1 MDYTTLGRT
10 ELKVSVAGLGCGGFS
25 RLGLNTG
32 GTETSAIAIIHA
44 ALDQGVNL
52 LDTAAPYDTEGV
64 VGKAIKSVP
73 RDRVVITTKSSVMR
87 GGDRWTP
94 ERVVAS
100 LDNSLR
106 ELGIDCIDVFQ
117 LHAVP
122 PSGYDYVR
130 DVIAPV
136 LLKEREKGKFR
147 FLGITETSPNDLEHQ
162 MLLRAIPDGIWDVV
176 MVAFH
181 LMSQNTREAVF
192 PATLQHRVGTLLMF
206 AVRSIFA
213 RARARGRGDEGAG
226 GAGQGAAVAGRRPRS
241 ARLPDPSR
249 RRHQPDRCGVS
260 LCAARARRGCR
271 AVRHRRS
278 GASALEHRIDP
289 AAAVAAGGPRQAEV
303 AVQPSA
309 RRRPGVAA
317 APTRRNEGS
326 NVMKLAKIE
335 DLHCDAG
342 WRTFSF
348 LKLTTDDGL
357 VGWSEYTE
365 ADGSRGLT
373 AVIRGLAEPL
383 IGLDPRPVQQIA
395 SMLWVRQVQAPG
407 GVNSRAI
414 AAIEN
419 ALLDIKGK
427 ALGVPVYELFGGPVR
442 ERIPVYWSHCGSYR
456 VRNHEL
462 VGVPPLRTYDDIAAL
477 GAEVKR
483 RGFKALKTNILPFDG
498 EKLTN
503 FGPGFGRSPGWP
515 ELNVDRKTL
524 QAVRDLLGAF
534 RAGAGPEMGLH
545 LDVNYHFKTEGYLQ
559 IAKAV
564 APFDMTWLE
573 IDTWD
578 PQSLALIRRAA
589 PCPIASLESVC
600 GRRAFRPFFDAYA
613 TDVAIID
620 VIWNGFL
627 ESIKIAVDGR
637 GV

>member
-1 MDYTTLGRT
+1 
-10 ELKVSVAGLGCGGFS
+10 
-25 RLGLNTG
+25 
-32 GTETSAIAIIHA
+32 
-44 ALDQGVNL
+44 
-52 LDTAAPYDTEGV
+52 
-64 VGKAIKSVP
+64 
-73 RDRVVITTKSSVMR
+73 
-87 GGDRWTP
+87 
-94 ERVVAS
+94 
-100 LDNSLR
+100 
-106 ELGIDCIDVFQ
+106 
-117 LHAVP
+117 
-122 PSGYDYVR
+122 
-130 DVIAPV
+130 
-136 LLKEREKGKFR
+136 
-147 FLGITETSPNDLEHQ
+147 
-162 MLLRAIPDGIWDVV
+162 
-176 MVAFH
+176 
-181 LMSQNTREAVF
+181 
-192 PATLQHRVGTLLMF
+192 
-206 AVRSIFA
+206 
-213 RARARGRGDEGAG
+213 
-226 GAGQGAAVAGRRPRS
+226 
-241 ARLPDPSR
+241 
-249 RRHQPDRCGVS
+249 
-260 LCAARARRGCR
+260 
-271 AVRHRRS
+271 
-278 GASALEHRIDP
+278 
-289 AAAVAAGGPRQAEV
+289 
-303 AVQPSA
+303 
-309 RRRPGVAA
+309 
-317 APTRRNEGS
+317 
-326 NVMKLAKIE
+326 MKLAKIE

-373 AVIRGLAEPL
+373 GVIYGLADPL
-383 IGLDPRPVQQIA
+383 IGQDPRPVQQIA
-395 SMLWVRQVQAPG
+395 STLWVRQVQAPG
-407 GVNSRAI
+407 GINSRAI

-462 VGVPPLRTYDDIAAL
+462 VGVPPLRNYDDIAAL

-498 EKLTN
+498 KKLTN
-503 FGPGFGRSPGWP
+503 FGPGFGRSPGFP

-524 QAVRDLLGAF
+524 QSVRDLLSAF
-534 RAGAGPEMGLH
+534 RQGAGPEMGLH

-613 TDVAIID
+613 ADVAIID

-627 ESIKIAVDGR
+627 ESIKIASMAEAYEVNCAPHNYYGHLCSAISAHFCAVVPNFRVMEIDIDSVAWRDELFINAPAIEDGELIIPKGPGW
-637 GV
+637 GVEVNEAAVRAHPPRTR

>member
-1 MDYTTLGRT
+1 
-10 ELKVSVAGLGCGGFS
+10 
-25 RLGLNTG
+25 
-32 GTETSAIAIIHA
+32 
-44 ALDQGVNL
+44 
-52 LDTAAPYDTEGV
+52 
-64 VGKAIKSVP
+64 
-73 RDRVVITTKSSVMR
+73 
-87 GGDRWTP
+87 
-94 ERVVAS
+94 
-100 LDNSLR
+100 
-106 ELGIDCIDVFQ
+106 
-117 LHAVP
+117 
-122 PSGYDYVR
+122 
-130 DVIAPV
+130 
-136 LLKEREKGKFR
+136 
-147 FLGITETSPNDLEHQ
+147 
-162 MLLRAIPDGIWDVV
+162 
-176 MVAFH
+176 
-181 LMSQNTREAVF
+181 
-192 PATLQHRVGTLLMF
+192 
-206 AVRSIFA
+206 
-213 RARARGRGDEGAG
+213 
-226 GAGQGAAVAGRRPRS
+226 
-241 ARLPDPSR
+241 
-249 RRHQPDRCGVS
+249 
-260 LCAARARRGCR
+260 
-271 AVRHRRS
+271 
-278 GASALEHRIDP
+278 
-289 AAAVAAGGPRQAEV
+289 
-303 AVQPSA
+303 
-309 RRRPGVAA
+309 
-317 APTRRNEGS
+317 
-326 NVMKLAKIE
+326 MKLAKIE

-373 AVIRGLAEPL
+373 GVIRGLAEPL

-462 VGVPPLRTYDDIAAL
+462 VGAPPLRTYDDISAL
-477 GAEVKR
+477 GAEVRR

-498 EKLTN
+498 GKLTN

-515 ELNVDRKTL
+515 ELNLDRKTL
-524 QAVRDLLGAF
+524 QAVRDLLSAF

-600 GRRAFRPFFDAYA
+600 GRRAFRPFFDAYS

-627 ESIKIAVDGR
+627 ESIKIASMAEAYEVNCAPHNYYGHLCSAISAHFSAVVPNFRVMEIDIDSVSWRDELFINAPAIENGELIVPKGPGW
-637 GV
+637 GVEVNEAAVRAHPPQTR